1 MTVAATGEQ
10 GAESS
15 DRESRLA
22 RAVEALR
29 TRANASEAERWFKL
43 AGPVLMPLGALVI
56 LLAWYGAANTT
67 RVFLQIPYLISGGLL
82 GLGLM
87 FVGSFVY
94 FARWLNDLLDASRGQ
109 AAEARVLAERSAA
122 ALERIEH
129 LLAQQTGGA
138 PVATGSFVVTANGK
152 LVHTADCRLAVGRD
166 VTVLSDEEAYAGKP
180 CQVCNPF

>member
-1 MTVAATGEQ
+1 MTVAT
-10 GAESS
+10 AEERVE
-15 DRESRLA
+15 RESRLA
-22 RAVEALR
+22 KAVQALR
-29 TRANASEAERWFKL
+29 TRATASEAERWFKL

-67 RVFLQIPYLISGGLL
+67 RVFLQIPYLISGGLF

-94 FARWLNDLLDASRGQ
+94 FARWMNDLLDASRGQ
-109 AAEARVLAERSAA
+109 AAEARALAERSAA

-129 LLAQQTGGA
+129 LLAQQAGGA
-138 PVATGSFVVTANGK
+138 AAALPTGALVTTANGK
-152 LVHTADCRLAVGRD
+152 LVHTADCRLVAGRD
-166 VTVLSDEEAYAGKP
+166 TTRLSDEEAYAGEP

>member
-1 MTVAATGEQ
+1 MTVAAGE
-10 GAESS
+10 ERVE
-15 DRESRLA
+15 RESRLA
-22 RAVEALR
+22 GAVEALR
-29 TRANASEAERWFKL
+29 TRATVGEAERWFKL

-87 FVGSFVY
+87 FVGAFVY
-94 FARWLNDLLDASRGQ
+94 FARWMNDLLDASRGH
-109 AAEARVLAERSAA
+109 AAEARALAERSAA

-129 LLAQQTGGA
+129 LLAEQGGA
-138 PVATGSFVVTANGK
+138 TGRVVPTGTFVQTANGK
-152 LVHTADCRLAVGRD
+152 LVHTASCRLAAGRD
-166 VTVLSDEEAYAGKP
+166 VTALTEKEAHAGQP